1 MGLERLD
8 YGIVMWGEGEGK
20 DDLKFYILFQEGKR
34 GERLPYENRRRRT
47 HSKRGY
53 GLFEVLAIIGS
64 ASSWKFESRVQEKKK
79 KKGQDIKELSKTFI
93 FKVTLEHILANS
105 LRA

>member
-1 MGLERLD
+1 M
-8 YGIVMWGEGEGK
+8 
-20 DDLKFYILFQEGKR
+20 
-34 GERLPYENRRRRT
+34 
-47 HSKRGY
+47 
-53 GLFEVLAIIGS
+53 FEVLAIIGS
-64 ASSWKFESRVQEKKK
+64 VSSWKFESRVQEKKK

>member
-64 ASSWKFESRVQEKKK
+64 ASSWKFESRVQKKK
-79 KKGQDIKELSKTFI
+79 KKKAKISKNFLKLSFLK
-93 FKVTLEHILANS
+93 
-105 LRA
+105 

>member
-64 ASSWKFESRVQEKKK
+64 VSSWKFESRVQEKKK
-79 KKGQDIKELSKTFI
+79 KKAKISKNFLKLSFLK
-93 FKVTLEHILANS
+93 
-105 LRA
+105 